1 MNADA
6 GARALPRV
14 APKTDTYEIWFDKDL
29 CVTPARMVDA
39 CQAR

>member
-6 GARALPRV
+6 CARALPR
-14 APKTDTYEIWFDKDL
+14 ATRKTDTYEIWFDKDL
-29 CVTPARMVDA
+29 CVAPARMVDA